1 MTKQHDIVINT
12 IVSREQVKKE
22 MVTYPTNLIAFEQ
35 WSKQSGNPA
44 DYKFLTHARTYTRTK
59 GKKCCIVIWIFQN
72 EWAPSWVNGPFSNL
86 WEDYI
91 IFIDWLV
98 IKLFEECYVELNNAC
113 NGWTFQ
119 NLLEAL
125 IRWLFILWPCQYDT
139 SWDTTWNM
147 CTTHIGALKHLNDL
161 FMHRDTWVIYSHIV
175 NKVFFFLKMKSMFLD
190 KK

>member
-1 MTKQHDIVINT
+1 MTKQQDIVINK

-22 MVTYPTNLIAFEQ
+22 MVAYTTNLIAFEQ

-125 IRWLFILWPCQYDT
+125 ILWLFILSCSVRTGY
-139 SWDTTWNM
+139 NM
-147 CTTHIGALKHLNDL
+147 EYVSNTYWCTKTLEWLIHALRHLSNI
-161 FMHRDTWVIYSHIV
+161 FIHS
-175 NKVFFFLKMKSMFLD
+175 
-190 KK
+190 